1 MSMVKDRCGV
11 EKTRE
16 ISKHIPVLME
26 EVLLGLNLDQGKS
39 IVDATLGGGG
49 HTRAIW
55 KQIAPTGKLL
65 SLDQDL
71 NAVEHFLSLAHEDKE
86 LSHVCESKQLKAI
99 YGNFSIIQEI
109 VEREDWGE
117 VDGIMADLGYSSDQI
132 ESSER
137 GLSFM
142 QDGPLDMRLDQG
154 NGVPVSELLTTVSS
168 EELTKIFREY
178 GEVENAKQIAE
189 DILQEHHRNE
199 IQTSKAL
206 SELIVRRTPAW
217 LRSKQKTHP
226 ATQVFQA
233 LRIWVND
240 EYGHLEKFL
249 EGSEQVLKS
258 GGRIAIISF
267 HSGEDRIIKEFY
279 KAKIKGCICP
289 KEFPICICGVKST
302 FKVIN
307 KKVIVPSDDELQRNP
322 RSRSA
327 KLRIYEKL

>member
-1 MSMVKDRCGV
+1 
-11 EKTRE
+11 
-16 ISKHIPVLME
+16 ME

-55 KQIAPTGKLL
+55 KQIAPSGKLL
-65 SLDQDL
+65 SLDQDVS
-71 NAVEHFLSLAHEDKE
+71 AVENFLTSIHEDEDLK
-86 LSHVCESKQLKAI
+86 SAYAAKQI
-99 YGNFSIIQEI
+99 NVVHGNFSAIEEM
-109 VEREDWGE
+109 VTESKWGL

-142 QDGPLDMRLDQG
+142 QDGPLDMRLDQ
-154 NGVPVSELLTTVSS
+154 NSGVPVSELLRTVTAV
-168 EELTKIFREY
+168 ELATIFQKY

-189 DILQEHHRNE
+189 DILQDHQKNE
-199 IQTSKAL
+199 IQTAREL
-206 SELIVRRTPAW
+206 GELIVRRTPAW
-217 LRSKQKTHP
+217 LRAKQKTHP

-233 LRIWVND
+233 LRIWVNN

-249 EGSEQVLKS
+249 ESSEQVLKP

-267 HSGEDRIIKEFY
+267 HSGEDRIVKEFY
-279 KAKIKGCICP
+279 RAKIKGCICP
-289 KEFPICICGVKST
+289 KEFPICICGVQST
-302 FKVIN
+302 FKAIN
-307 KKVIVPSDDELQRNP
+307 KKVIVPSDVELQRNP

-327 KLRIYEKL
+327 KLRVYEKL